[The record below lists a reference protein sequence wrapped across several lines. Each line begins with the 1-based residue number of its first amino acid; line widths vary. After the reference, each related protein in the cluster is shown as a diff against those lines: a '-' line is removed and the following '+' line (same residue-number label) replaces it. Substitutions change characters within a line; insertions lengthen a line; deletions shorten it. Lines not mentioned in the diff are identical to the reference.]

1 MKKNTLNRLLISL
14 ITLFTLLICFLIVQI
29 IQRPRYINLTGNDGN
44 TALESSDNITD
55 NLITSQINTSDIDS
69 VQQTNSNDSKQQRG
83 KTSTKV
89 NIRELPSEDA
99 RVLTT
104 VEGGYEFDILE
115 ILDNGWTKISYEDS
129 TAYISSLYVILIQ

>member
-1 MKKNTLNRLLISL
+1 MKKSTLNRLLISL
-14 ITLFTLLICFLIVQI
+14 ITLFTLVICILIVQI

-44 TALESSDNITD
+44 TSPESSVSISD
-55 NLITSQINTSDIDS
+55 NLINSSPEASSTTTSQ
-69 VQQTNSNDSKQQRG
+69 QTTESESKQQRG

-129 TAYISSLYVILIQ
+129 TAYISSLYVILV